1 MEPIFA
7 TDHTRELIPRIREF
21 IETEL
26 IPLETGEHLTGN
38 FSKVAAILDR
48 KRELVR
54 RAGLWGLQHSVDEG
68 GLGLTLCEFGQ
79 VSEVLA
85 YSPFGH
91 YTFNCQAP
99 DIGNMELMHKY
110 APGHLKNRYLEPLK
124 EGHIRSCFS
133 MTEPE
138 FAGSNPTQM
147 GTVAEREGDDW
158 VINGHKWFTSS
169 ADGAAFAIVMAVTN
183 PDAAPHRRASMIL
196 VPTDNP
202 GFDLVRNI
210 SIMGDPS
217 DHWGSHA
224 EVRYTNCRV
233 PAANLIGGEG
243 MGFTLAQ
250 ERLGPGRIHHC
261 MRWIGIAERSFD
273 LMCRRAATREM
284 EPGVMLGEKQF
295 IQGFI
300 AESRVEIDASRLMVL
315 RTARNIDEQGA
326 AAVRNEISAIK
337 FYVANMMLRVVD
349 RAIQTFGAA
358 GITDDVLL
366 AWYYRHERGARIY
379 DGADE
384 VHKTALARSILKN
397 YGLDTRKN
405 KPADLATTR
414 AQIG

>member
-1 MEPIFA
+1 MEAIFA
-7 TDHTRELIPRIREF
+7 TDHTRELVPRIREF
-21 IETEL
+21 IHTHL
-26 IPLETGEHLTGN
+26 VPLETGEYLTGN
-38 FSKVAAILDR
+38 FSKVAAILDQ

-54 RAGLWGLQHSVDEG
+54 QAGLWGLQHSIDEG

-85 YSPFGH
+85 TSPFGH

-110 APGHLKNRYLEPLK
+110 ASDDIKRQYLEPLK

-147 GTVAEREGDDW
+147 GTMALRDGYEW

-169 ADGAAFAIVMAVTN
+169 ADGAAFAVVMAVTN
-183 PDAAPHRRASMIL
+183 PDAAPHKRASMIV
-196 VPTDNP
+196 VPTNTP
-202 GFDLVRNI
+202 GFELVRNI

-224 EVRYTNCRV
+224 EVRYTDCRV
-233 PAANLIGGEG
+233 PYSNLIGGEG
-243 MGFTLAQ
+243 MGFMLAQ

-273 LMCRRAATREM
+273 LMCHRAATREI
-284 EPGVMLGEKQF
+284 EPGMMLGEKQF

-300 AESRVEIDASRLMVL
+300 AESRAEIDASRLMVL
-315 RTARNIDEQGA
+315 RTAHNIDEQGA

-337 FYVANMMLRVVD
+337 FFVANMVLRVVD
-349 RAIQTFGAA
+349 RAIQTFGAM

-384 VHKTALARSILKN
+384 VHKTALARSILKE
-397 YGLDTRKN
+397 YGLDTRK
-405 KPADLATTR
+405 KPADLAATR
-414 AQIG
+414 A